1 LSEHLIAGF
10 CLPLSRLFRI
20 LEVSEVS
27 EKERFM
33 RLHLQGHNIQLSD
46 ALHEYAARRISFA
59 FDRIAD
65 RVREVVVRL
74 TNVNGPRGGDDKLCQ
89 VQVRLASGGSLVLQD
104 RDASAY
110 RAIDRSIARIK
121 RIVKDEIR
129 RKRDRR
135 RRQRWHR

>member
-1 LSEHLIAGF
+1 
-10 CLPLSRLFRI
+10 LFPI
-20 LEVSEVS
+20 LNVSEVN
-27 EKERFM
+27 EKEQRM
-33 RLHLQGHNIQLSD
+33 RMQLQSHNVQLSD

-65 RVREVVVRL
+65 RVRDVVVRL

-89 VQVRLASGGSLVLQD
+89 VQVHLASGGSLVLQD

-110 RAIDRSIARIK
+110 RAIDRSIARVK

-135 RRQRWHR
+135 RRDRRHR